1 MRDVTT
7 TTSLEVKGRP
17 YWKKYRTEVV
27 PGQGSMSGQTIT
39 SVPSTGNAVC
49 LVPLSGEADGAH

>member
-27 PGQGSMSGQTIT
+27 PGQGSMSGLGAILAMRKWRGL
-39 SVPSTGNAVC
+39 TGRHH
-49 LVPLSGEADGAH
+49 G